1 MNREDRRH
9 VLKSFPAHARRI
21 AHPWPWLLMQCIVI
35 LSSPLRA
42 EEAPPP
48 PRFIVIV
55 NSYENPELASALFA
69 RTYENLGTMAVVE
82 VGGQQPQRVYSKD
95 VKTVI
100 KVPELGGDLL
110 VPAQFD
116 EVARCLAELTAA
128 VESFPLLRGQLLP
141 LGTEMK
147 TIVDSRAAG
156 LVRRGGQ
163 WVRAEMGAPAGVAG
177 LVLRDLSGREY
188 RNVEIRGKEPD
199 GLMVKHEGGVSK
211 LLFTNL
217 SPEVRERYGYDPA
230 AAEAYQASR
239 ATAGTGG
246 TSPAPA
252 TAPTTAPGMVSPA
265 GATAAPV
272 ARWRPSNLG
281 EVAECA
287 LIIENIRDGE
297 KVGDGTG
304 FLAWDGNSTVVYT
317 NVHVVEGAD
326 SLVIRSQTGE
336 EVTDIVSYE
345 VAGDPFGYFENPFGD
360 DVSGGDAVRIRLRQP
375 RAKALTLAANAPI
388 QSGFRVGITGNTSGG
403 GVITKLEGAVTGA
416 TATSLEYDVATE
428 PGNSGSP
435 VVSLDT
441 YEVVGLHT
449 WGLGIGVDAILDYL
463 WEEEGG
469 EGERPQFK
477 FGARLD
483 AGARWTPTSLED
495 LKAQKARNDDLKRRI
510 RLLCLLDLVEPRS
523 NGILPDYDR
532 NLRGS
537 YTVRR
542 ILEEN
547 ADIPVIDRL
556 IRLDRAIK
564 GADDGIRMSN
574 VDLLKTY
581 RQAMGDVLQM
591 IGHERQSL
599 GDDSRPY
606 YYVMKLRSSRIA
618 EISVIYEQKLG
629 EVCAWYDQKLN
640 VGGTIE
646 LTGRPRLP
654 SLKVNASELLQKL
667 PKGG

>member
-1 MNREDRRH
+1 MKKH
-9 VLKSFPAHARRI
+9 PQPTPQKSSPVEVRRI
-21 AHPWPWLLMQCIVI
+21 TQSWWAVVMACLMLLPP
-35 LSSPLRA
+35 SLRSDEPA
-42 EEAPPP
+42 PP

-55 NSYENPELASALFA
+55 NAYENAELARAFLA
-69 RTYENLGTMAVVE
+69 QTYENLGTIAT
-82 VGGQQPQRVYSKD
+82 VGMDGLTERIYSKD
-95 VKTVI
+95 VKSLI
-100 KVPELGGDLL
+100 KVPNLAGD
-110 VPAQFD
+110 VIAPAHFD
-116 EVARCLAELTAA
+116 EVSRCLTELTKA

-156 LVRRGGQ
+156 LVRRSGQ
-163 WVRAEMGAPAGVAG
+163 WVRAEMGGPAGPGGA
-177 LVLRDLSGREY
+177 VLRDLSGREY

-199 GLMVKHEGGVSK
+199 GLMVKHDGGVTK

-217 SPEVRERYGYDPA
+217 PPEVRERHGYDPA
-230 AAEAYQASR
+230 AAEAYRASR
-239 ATAGTGG
+239 AAVAADGAP
-246 TSPAPA
+246 PAPA
-252 TAPTTAPGMVSPA
+252 TAPAMVSPTGVATTAPA
-265 GATAAPV
+265 E
-272 ARWRPSNLG
+272 RWRPTSLE
-281 EVAECA
+281 EVADCA
-287 LIIENIRDGE
+287 LIIENIQNGE
-297 KVGDGTG
+297 AVGAGTG
-304 FLAWDGNSTVVYT
+304 FLAWDGNETVVYT
-317 NVHVVEGAD
+317 NVHVVEGAE
-326 SLVIRSQTGE
+326 SLVIRSQSGE
-336 EVTDIVSYE
+336 KVGDLVSYE
-345 VAGDPFGYFENPFGD
+345 VAGDPFGYFKDPIGGIAK
-360 DVSGGDAVRIRLRQP
+360 GGDAVRIRLRQA
-375 RAKALTLAANAPI
+375 RAKALTLASARTIP
-388 QSGFRVGITGNTSGG
+388 SGFRVGITGNTGG
-403 GVITKLEGAVTGA
+403 ESVITKLEGSVTST
-416 TATSLEYDVATE
+416 TATSLEYDAATE

-469 EGERPQFK
+469 EGNRPQFK

-483 AGARWTPTSLED
+483 SGARWTSTSLED
-495 LKAQKARNDDLKRRI
+495 LKAQKARNEDLKSRI

-523 NGILPDYDR
+523 DGILPDYER

-556 IRLDRAIK
+556 IRLDRQIK

-574 VDLLKTY
+574 MDLLKTY

-591 IGHERQSL
+591 IGHERKAL

-606 YYVMKLRSSRIA
+606 FYVMDLRSSRIA
-618 EISVIYEQKLG
+618 EISLIYEQKLG
-629 EVCAWYDQKLN
+629 DVCAWYDQKLT
-640 VGGTIE
+640 VGGKIE

-654 SLKVNASELLQKL
+654 SLKVNALELLRTL
-667 PKGG
+667 PKD

>member
-1 MNREDRRH
+1 MNRLNH
-9 VLKSFPAHARRI
+9 RI
-21 AHPWPWLLMQCIVI
+21 SLN
-35 LSSPLRA
+35 SSPPQLGGIPHSWFWFFTGWLVLLSPILRA
-42 EEAPPP
+42 DEPAPP
-48 PRFIVIV
+48 PRFIAIV
-55 NSYENPELASALFA
+55 NAYENPELARALLA
-69 RTYENLGTMAVVE
+69 ETYENLGTMTVVGTGGR
-82 VGGQQPQRVYSKD
+82 VGERVYSKD
-95 VKTVI
+95 VKAVI
-100 KVPELGGDLL
+100 KVPNLIGDFLL
-110 VPAQFD
+110 PAQFE
-116 EVARCLAELTAA
+116 EVERCLAELTKA

-156 LVRRGGQ
+156 LLRRGGQ
-163 WVRAEMGAPAGVAG
+163 WVRAEMADPVGVGA

-188 RNVEIRGKEPD
+188 RNAQITGNEPD

-217 SPEVRERYGYDPA
+217 PPEVRKRHGYDPA
-230 AAEAYQASR
+230 AAEAFRASR
-239 ATAGTGG
+239 AAAGG
-246 TSPAPA
+246 APA
-252 TAPTTAPGMVSPA
+252 TTPGMASPL
-265 GATAAPV
+265 GVATAAPA
-272 ARWRPSNLG
+272 ARWRPTSLE

-287 LIIENIRDGE
+287 LIIENIQNGE
-297 KVGDGTG
+297 AVGFGTG
-304 FLAWDGNSTVVYT
+304 FLAWDGNETVVYT

-326 SLVIRSQTGE
+326 SLAIRSQSGE
-336 EVTDIVSYE
+336 TIGDLVSFE
-345 VAGDPFGYFENPFGD
+345 VAGDPFGYFQNPVGGD
-360 DVSGGDAVRIRLRQP
+360 VRGGDAVRLRLRQP
-375 RAKALTLAANAPI
+375 RAKALTLAPTKTI
-388 QSGFRVGITGNTSGG
+388 PSGFRVGITGNTGG
-403 GVITKLEGAVTGA
+403 EGVITKLEGAVTA
-416 TATSLEYDVATE
+416 TTATSLEYDIATE
-428 PGNSGSP
+428 GGNSGSP

-469 EGERPQFK
+469 EGERPQVK

-483 AGARWTPTSLED
+483 SGARWTSTSLED
-495 LKAQKARNDDLKRRI
+495 LKAQRARNEDLKSRI

-523 NGILPDYDR
+523 NGILPDYER

-556 IRLDRAIK
+556 VRLDRQIK

-581 RQAMGDVLQM
+581 RKAMGDVLQM

-599 GDDSRPY
+599 GDGSRPY
-606 YYVMKLRSSRIA
+606 YYVMDLRSSRIA

-654 SLKVNASELLQKL
+654 SLKVNALELLRKL
-667 PKGG
+667 PNE

>member
-1 MNREDRRH
+1 MKYHHCRRPSQ
-9 VLKSFPAHARRI
+9 SFPVKVRRI
-21 AHPWPWLLMQCIVI
+21 PLPWWVAVMGCLMV
-35 LSSPLRA
+35 LSPSLRA
-42 EEAPPP
+42 DEPAPP

-55 NSYENPELASALFA
+55 NSYENPELARAFLA
-69 RTYENLGTMAVVE
+69 QTYENLGTMATVGM
-82 VGGQQPQRVYSKD
+82 GGQTVERIYSKD
-95 VKTVI
+95 VKALI
-100 KVPELGGDLL
+100 KVPNLAGDLIA
-110 VPAQFD
+110 PAHFD
-116 EVARCLAELTAA
+116 EVSRCLGELTKA
-128 VESFPLLRGQLLP
+128 VESFPLLRGALLP

-163 WVRAEMGAPAGVAG
+163 WVRAEMGGPAGTGG

-199 GLMVKHEGGVSK
+199 GLMVKHDGGVSK

-217 SPEVRERYGYDPA
+217 PPEVRERHGYDPA
-230 AAEAYQASR
+230 AAEAYRASR
-239 ATAGTGG
+239 AAAAAAGAP
-246 TSPAPA
+246 PAPA
-252 TAPTTAPGMVSPA
+252 TAPAMVSPA
-265 GATAAPV
+265 GVATTVTA
-272 ARWRPSNLG
+272 ARWRPTNLE

-287 LIIENIRDGE
+287 LIIETIQNGEADGT
-297 KVGDGTG
+297 GTG
-304 FLAWDGNSTVVYT
+304 FLAWDGNETVIYT
-317 NVHVVEGAD
+317 NIHVVEGAD
-326 SLVIRSQTGE
+326 SLVIRSQSGE
-336 EVTDIVSYE
+336 KVGDLVSYE
-345 VAGDPFGYFENPFGD
+345 VAGDPFGYFEHPICGPC
-360 DVSGGDAVRIRLRQP
+360 GGDVVRIRLRQP
-375 RAKALTLAANAPI
+375 REKALTLATHSPVNA
-388 QSGFRVGITGNTSGG
+388 GFRVGITGNTSGG
-403 GVITKLEGAVTGA
+403 GAITKLEGAVTSA

-483 AGARWTPTSLED
+483 SGARWTPTSLED
-495 LKAQKARNDDLKRRI
+495 LKAQKARNEDLKSRI

-523 NGILPDYDR
+523 DGILPDYER

-556 IRLDRAIK
+556 IRLDRQIK

-574 VDLLKTY
+574 MDLLKTY

-591 IGHERQSL
+591 IGHERQAL

-606 YYVMKLRSSRIA
+606 FYVMDLRSSRIA
-618 EISVIYEQKLG
+618 EISLIYEQKLG
-629 EVCAWYDQKLN
+629 EVCAWYDQKLT
-640 VGGTIE
+640 VGGKIE

-654 SLKVNASELLQKL
+654 DLKVDALELLRKL
-667 PKGG
+667 PKD